1 MYTNYKLLYQI
12 YNIHIKWKIHL
23 LDIFLWQY
31 STLFQR
37 FRKGILYNPESSA
50 IFFFS
55 FEKFPRN
62 PTPLWVFA
70 TPVLVV
76 AVAGVAV
83 EAVVAADGPERAECL
98 VRSCFLREATAQW
111 SVQLA
116 SGATAT
122 CWGGGLLQY

>member
-1 MYTNYKLLYQI
+1 M
-12 YNIHIKWKIHL
+12 
-23 LDIFLWQY
+23 
-31 STLFQR
+31 
-37 FRKGILYNPESSA
+37 
-50 IFFFS
+50 
-55 FEKFPRN
+55 
-62 PTPLWVFA
+62 
-70 TPVLVV
+70 LVV

-122 CWGGGLLQY
+122 C